1 MGRHTPR
8 FLSDDEKRDK
18 VRDKELNACLAQDC
32 TGLIPSAIKDENQ
45 AESYEELYPFMSKNK
60 DE

>member
-1 MGRHTPR
+1 MNKHAPLRS
-8 FLSDDEKRDK
+8 SDDEKRDK
-18 VRDKELNACLAQDC
+18 ELNACSACDC

>member
-1 MGRHTPR
+1 MNKHAPLRS
-8 FLSDDEKRDK
+8 SDDEKRDK
-18 VRDKELNACLAQDC
+18 VRDKEFNACSACDC

-45 AESYEELYPFMSKNK
+45 AESYEELYPFMLKNK